1 MASKKELF
9 KKKAQELT
17 AIHNVAKPTAL
28 GAFNDV
34 ERVKSGI
41 EILPELRAFIRPLT
55 SEQFSQLE
63 QNIISHGCQDALVL
77 WETTNYDL
85 GRGEDEKP
93 VYILV
98 DGHNRYEICQ
108 KYKIDF
114 KITLKIFESIDA
126 VKEYMI
132 DLQIGRRNLTL
143 EEESYYRGLKYNAQK
158 GGRGSALLLA
168 QKGEAAINVA
178 EQLAEN
184 FNVTSRTIKNDGK
197 FADGM
202 NKLSQNL
209 RNEVLHGN
217 SKISRKSIQALA
229 DLNLSTGEIK
239 NIEELNSLL
248 RIGESEMRNEI
259 EDSKRLLISEIMKLT
274 NQLKTPKNCDL
285 LIKKVTELKVFLQK

>member
-34 ERVKSGI
+34 ERVKSSI
-41 EILPELRAFIRPLT
+41 EILPELKTFIRPLT
-55 SEQFSQLE
+55 SEQFFQLE
-63 QNIISHGCQDALVL
+63 QNIITHGCQDALVL

-85 GRGEDEKP
+85 GRGEEEKP
-93 VYILV
+93 VYILI

-108 KYKIDF
+108 KNKVDF
-114 KITLKIFESIDA
+114 KITLKVFESIEA

-158 GGRGSALLLA
+158 GGRGSALLMA
-168 QKGEAAINVA
+168 QKGEAAVNVA
-178 EQLAEN
+178 DELSKK
-184 FNVTSRTIKNDGK
+184 FSVTSRTIKNDGK

-202 NKLSQNL
+202 NKLSQDL
-209 RNEVLHGN
+209 RNEILQGS
-217 SKISRKSIQALA
+217 SKISRKYIQSLA
-229 DLNLSTGEIK
+229 DLNTDTAEI
-239 NIEELNSLL
+239 NSIEELSNFL
-248 RIGESEMRNEI
+248 RIR
-259 EDSKRLLISEIMKLT
+259 EDENKVEDNKQLLIWEIMKLT
-274 NQLKTPKNCDL
+274 SQLKTQKNCDL
-285 LIKKVTELKVFLQK
+285 LIKKVTELKGFLQK

>member
-202 NKLSQNL
+202 NKLSQDL

>member
-17 AIHNVAKPTAL
+17 AIHNIAKPTAL

-41 EILPELRAFIRPLT
+41 EILPDLKAFIRPLT
-55 SEQFSQLE
+55 SEQYTQLE

-93 VYILV
+93 IYILV

-108 KYKIDF
+108 KHKIDF
-114 KITLKIFESIDA
+114 KITLKIFESIDT
-126 VKEYMI
+126 VREYMI

-158 GGRGSALLLA
+158 GGRGNALLLA

-197 FADGM
+197 FAEGM
-202 NKLSQNL
+202 DKLSQDL
-209 RNEVLHGN
+209 RNEVLQGN
-217 SKISRKSIQALA
+217 TKISRKSIQALA
-229 DLNLSTGEIK
+229 DLNLSTGKIRS
-239 NIEELNSLL
+239 IEELNGFLG
-248 RIGESEMRNEI
+248 IEENEAKNKV
-259 EDSKRLLISEIMKLT
+259 EDSKELLISEIVKLT